1 MFCEGLKNILHKRA
15 DIHNIKLF
23 YNGQSV
29 LKALELEQPNLIL
42 GDISMQEMNGIELL
56 KIVKS
61 KFPLIKYILISTFNS
76 TGYVK
81 DVMKEGANGYI
92 TKDSEST
99 EIIEA
104 IKMVMDGNIYIS
116 PSLSGKLFKTEYIL
130 TKLTKREIEVLE
142 KISLGFTS
150 QQISEKLFISFHTV
164 ESHRKSLLAKT
175 ECQNSVE
182 LSIWGIENGI
192 IQRGSH

>member
-1 MFCEGLKNILHKRA
+1 MALSRE
-15 DIHNIKLF
+15 KLQ
-23 YNGQSV
+23 YLN
-29 LKALELEQPNLIL
+29 
-42 GDISMQEMNGIELL
+42 
-56 KIVKS
+56 
-61 KFPLIKYILISTFNS
+61 
-76 TGYVK
+76 
-81 DVMKEGANGYI
+81 
-92 TKDSEST
+92 
-99 EIIEA
+99 
-104 IKMVMDGNIYIS
+104 
-116 PSLSGKLFKTEYIL
+116 PSLMDKKLIER
-130 TKLTKREIEVLE
+130 LTKREIEVLE